1 MGPRWE
7 LPRKICPQTSLLSSD
22 RLPAAF
28 EFSDIQLLN
37 AVSLSM
43 FMSVFKTPLSI
54 RIQATLGSCSHFS
67 WLHLPRSYFQIRSH
81 FEAVEVRQTITTGV
95 EQNKHLGLG
104 PLEDLWI
111 SISFSWD
118 GGSCCLG
125 SLSAI
130 ACWSGGASLEWLGRG
145 PRAPPL
151 NHTLNRTCSSQTVS
165 IPEGQGT
172 LKGRHHFGH
181 QHNYFLWRPFL

>member
-1 MGPRWE
+1 MGKLVLAESCPGRSA
-7 LPRKICPQTSLLSSD
+7 PPQTSLLSSD

-43 FMSVFKTPLSI
+43 FMSVFKTPLSL
-54 RIQATLGSCSHFS
+54 RIQATLGSCSHFN
-67 WLHLPRSYFQIRSH
+67 WLHVPQSYFQIRSH
-81 FEAVEVRQTITTGV
+81 FEAVEVRKTIITGV

-104 PLEDLWI
+104 PLGDPWI
-111 SISFSWD
+111 SRSFSWD

-130 ACWSGGASLEWLGRG
+130 AS
-145 PRAPPL
+145 
-151 NHTLNRTCSSQTVS
+151 
-165 IPEGQGT
+165 
-172 LKGRHHFGH
+172 
-181 QHNYFLWRPFL
+181 